1 MRTMKCLKIVL
12 RGVLLAATLYAILA
26 APGLL
31 TDEASTVPA
40 PSRQIATVRP

>member
-1 MRTMKCLKIVL
+1 MRTRTGLKL
-12 RGVLLAATLYAILA
+12 ATGAALLATLLYALLA

-40 PSRQIATVRP
+40 PHLQARR